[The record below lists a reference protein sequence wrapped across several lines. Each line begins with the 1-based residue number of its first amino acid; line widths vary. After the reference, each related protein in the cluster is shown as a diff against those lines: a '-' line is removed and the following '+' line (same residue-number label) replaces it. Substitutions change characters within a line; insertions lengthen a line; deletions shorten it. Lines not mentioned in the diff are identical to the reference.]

1 MQSTP
6 TETKHESGRR
16 RPERRERGRLGQ
28 ISAPSLYLFAT
39 LATALLFSC
48 QEEVVESAPV
58 IRPVRYTQVESV
70 SGARDRTFTGGAKAG
85 VESRISFKVRGTLS
99 ELDAKVGDRLKKG
112 HLIARIDPRDYELL
126 VEDAQA
132 ALAQARAQAVKAEA
146 DFNRV
151 RGLFE
156 RDNASQAEYDATRA
170 ARDSAI
176 AQVNSVQKKLETAQ
190 LQLEYTEL
198 RSPIDGAVA
207 EVPVEVNENVQVG
220 QSIVVLNAGAQ
231 PEVEVG
237 IPEVLIRE
245 IREGARVDVTFDS
258 IPGRVLQGRVTE
270 ISPSAT
276 SGMTIYPVTIRL
288 NAADRR
294 ILPGMAA
301 EVTFRFGAKGVGPRY
316 VVPPHAVVEDRR
328 ERFVLVVLERSE
340 GLGVVERRPV
350 VIGELV
356 RDGIEVLE
364 GLEDGDKVVV
374 TGASRVQP
382 GQQVRVSKEHES

>member
-1 MQSTP
+1 MQNTP
-6 TETKHESGRR
+6 RAVQHESGGRKKTT
-16 RPERRERGRLGQ
+16 RGF
-28 ISAPSLYLFAT
+28 APGLCLW
-39 LATALLFSC
+39 TALAAGLLVSC
-48 QEEVVESAPV
+48 QEEVVEVAPV
-58 IRPVRYTQVESV
+58 IRPVRYTQVKSV

-85 VESRISFKVRGTLS
+85 VESRISFKVGGTLD

-112 HLIARIDPRDYELL
+112 HVIARVDPRDYELI

-132 ALAQARAQAVKAEA
+132 ALAQARAQAVKAQA

-207 EVPVEVNENVQVG
+207 EVPVEVNENVQTG

-237 IPEVLIRE
+237 IPELLIRE
-245 IREGARVDVTFDS
+245 IRQGAGVDVTFDS
-258 IPGRVLQGRVTE
+258 IPNRVFRGNVTE
-270 ISPSAT
+270 ISPSAS
-276 SGMTIYPVTIRL
+276 SGMTIYPVMIQL
-288 NAADRR
+288 GAADPR

-301 EVTFRFGAKGVGPRY
+301 EVTFRFAAKGVGPRY
-316 VVPPHAVVEDRR
+316 IVPPHAVVEDRQ
-328 ERFVLVVLERSE
+328 ERFVLVVLEQSE

-356 RDGIEVLE
+356 RDGIEIIE
-364 GLEDGDKVVV
+364 GLQDGDKVVV

-382 GQQVRVSKEHES
+382 GQQVRISKEHES